1 MSIKILLTGG
11 TIDKHYNETNGELDF
26 TETHI
31 PELLEL
37 GRNRTDIEIEQAM
50 FIDSLEM
57 TDTKR
62 QKILKIC
69 KSSKQNRILI
79 THGTDT
85 LVETA
90 MVLGNEKIAKTI
102 VLVGAMIPYVFKHS
116 DAVFNMGFAF
126 GVVQSLPHGVYITM
140 NGMIFNYDQVMQN
153 KKEGI
158 FEIVK

>member
-1 MSIKILLTGG
+1 MGIKILLTGG
-11 TIDKHYNETNGELDF
+11 TIDKNYNESNGELDF
-26 TETHI
+26 NETHI

-37 GRNRTDIEIEQAM
+37 GRNRTEVEIEQAM

-57 TDTKR
+57 TDTNR

-69 KSSKQNRILI
+69 KASKQNRILI

-90 MVLGNEKIAKTI
+90 MLLGHEKIAKTI
-102 VLVGAMIPYVFKHS
+102 VLVGAMIPYVFKHT

-126 GVVQSLPHGVYITM
+126 GVVQALPHGVYVAM
-140 NGMIFNYDQVMQN
+140 NGMIFNYDQVMKN
-153 KKEGI
+153 KKKGI
-158 FEIVK
+158 FEAL